1 MVLRLVHPK
10 QLPIRDDRLLFRLE
24 KFPTH
29 ASRALEEDLP
39 RRLQGLT
46 ERGGLNRLSEVGGE
60 IFGRVVTR
68 LQLADDVG
76 ASFGRL
82 HEAAVP
88 RTASPAPST
97 IATPSCPLLRM
108 RTSRGRPVG
117 RTDQTFLLHSL
128 DHARGG
134 VADAKPALQP
144 GDRSLLALGDQ
155 LDGDRTCRQRAVV
168 FELVRL
174 LLGASSIA
182 RELWSAGRDWSGKSH
197 DLANLRPDTRR
208 RGCASA
214 ARSRA
219 A

>member
-1 MVLRLVHPK
+1 
-10 QLPIRDDRLLFRLE
+10 
-24 KFPTH
+24 
-29 ASRALEEDLP
+29 
-39 RRLQGLT
+39 
-46 ERGGLNRLSEVGGE
+46 
-60 IFGRVVTR
+60 
-68 LQLADDVG
+68 
-76 ASFGRL
+76 
-82 HEAAVP
+82 
-88 RTASPAPST
+88 
-97 IATPSCPLLRM
+97 
-108 RTSRGRPVG
+108 
-117 RTDQTFLLHSL
+117 
-128 DHARGG
+128 
-134 VADAKPALQP
+134 
-144 GDRSLLALGDQ
+144 LALGDQ